1 MTKYINGNENTV
13 RHCFLFH
20 LVWRS
25 KETRLKEFN
34 SYLNLPSFLLAVP
47 PYVMMAA
54 DVPWANNL

>member
-54 DVPWANNL
+54 DVP